1 MNKHISRLSKW
12 CIAGC
17 LAVLAGGGVPR
28 ASAQGVASRHTVQ
41 AGETLYRISKAYGV
55 AVEEIVRANPGLTAE
70 NLKKGSTIVIPGI
83 AQSGQTTAAGQPAI
97 RITHVVK
104 AKETLWGISQAYGI
118 TLDELVQA
126 NPEMMVAGYEL
137 KTGSKVL
144 IPFQSQKNA
153 GQPPATPVVT
163 QRAERTT
170 VSVAVL
176 MPLKSAG
183 SVGSRC
189 LEYYRG
195 FLMAVEQLKN
205 AGKNVN
211 VFAYDEDPTGATLT
225 GALDKIK
232 AAGAELIVGPVYPQH
247 FATVADFARR
257 EGVNVLVPFSSKVAQ
272 VETCTRIYMMNAPDK
287 YKHTYAADLFMHT
300 FAKRDKIIF
309 LRSAGGNERTFCEYL
324 KTRLSAAGYET
335 YYLPETFDN
344 AQLKGLLSP
353 SQRAVLVPDDCS
365 KATLDDLLPRLRTF
379 KESYPGFQTA
389 LFGYPEW
396 QTYVAA
402 HQNDFFR
409 ANTYVFTNFYYNV
422 YDQATRT
429 FEDRY
434 RAWFHTSPIDT
445 YPRMSLLGYD
455 SGLYMMKGILT
466 HGADFAG
473 QDVAIVPRQSD
484 MHFEKAGTDGGYV
497 NSSIWFIHYK
507 PDKSIERLEIKH

>member
-12 CIAGC
+12 CLAGC

-28 ASAQGVASRHTVQ
+28 ASAQGVAGRHTVQ
-41 AGETLYRISKAYGV
+41 AGETLYRISRAYGV
-55 AVEEIVRANPGLTAE
+55 AVEDIVKANPGLTAE
-70 NLKKGSTIVIPGI
+70 SLKKGSTIVIPGV
-83 AQSGQTTAAGQPAI
+83 ARSGETQAGGRPAI
-97 RITHVVK
+97 RTTHVVK
-104 AKETLWGISQAYGI
+104 AKETLWGISHEYGI

-144 IPFQSQKNA
+144 IPYTSQKSE
-153 GQPPATPVVT
+153 GRSPMTPVVASP
-163 QRAERTT
+163 RELTT
-170 VSVAVL
+170 VNVAVL

-183 SVGSRC
+183 SEGSRC

-195 FLMAVEQLKN
+195 VLMAVEQLKN
-205 AGKNVN
+205 VGKNVN
-211 VFAYDEDPTGATLT
+211 VFAYDEEPTGTTLP

-300 FAKRDKIIF
+300 FAKGDKIIF
-309 LRSAGGNERTFCEYL
+309 LRSAGGNERAFCDYL

-335 YYLPETFDN
+335 CSLSATFDN

-365 KATLDDLLPRLRTF
+365 KATLEALLPRLRAF
-379 KESYPGFQTA
+379 KDLYPGFQTA

-396 QTYVAA
+396 QTYVSA
-402 HQNDFFR
+402 HQDDFFR
-409 ANTYVFTNFYYNV
+409 ANTYLFTNFYYNV

-434 RAWFHTSPIDT
+434 RAWFRTSLIDT
-445 YPRMSLLGYD
+445 YPRMALLGYD

-466 HGADFAG
+466 YGADFAG
-473 QDVAIVPRQSD
+473 QDVSIVPRQSD